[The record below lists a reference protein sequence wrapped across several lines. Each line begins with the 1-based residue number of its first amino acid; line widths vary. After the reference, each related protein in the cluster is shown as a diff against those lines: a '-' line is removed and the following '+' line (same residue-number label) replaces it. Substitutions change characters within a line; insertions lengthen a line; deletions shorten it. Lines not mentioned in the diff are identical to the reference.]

1 MQTHSFS
8 KGGTWEYLRPV
19 GWNTARSVQIKMSCF
34 LWFLWSFLLQV
45 VFGFVELWNK
55 NFLPSKSKTHKGTA
69 STFAVLLVK
78 DSKSPTKV
86 RKELKNDSDDANKTQ
101 HLRRFVCRLEFWAFS
116 KKRKFTFRANFDTR
130 QWWSGNRWE
139 EPNYS
144 GMWRATGAWA
154 TQYFKLLQTQPCLM
168 GTNNTTTRNSSWRY
182 YNYQTHLFKHPEPFL
197 DMKWSSSK
205 DWGEEY
211 FSQFKT
217 ETLPWCYFVLLCHVQ
232 DKKVCGSLTEKK
244 RFQMFPKN

>member
-1 MQTHSFS
+1 MSISLVCDFLVFHGDSQESQKLEMQTHSFS

-144 GMWRATGAWA
+144 GMWRATGGSCTRCP
-154 TQYFKLLQTQPCLM
+154 TQTTVKGYFPAV
-168 GTNNTTTRNSSWRY
+168 SA
-182 YNYQTHLFKHPEPFL
+182 
-197 DMKWSSSK
+197 
-205 DWGEEY
+205 
-211 FSQFKT
+211 
-217 ETLPWCYFVLLCHVQ
+217 
-232 DKKVCGSLTEKK
+232 
-244 RFQMFPKN
+244 